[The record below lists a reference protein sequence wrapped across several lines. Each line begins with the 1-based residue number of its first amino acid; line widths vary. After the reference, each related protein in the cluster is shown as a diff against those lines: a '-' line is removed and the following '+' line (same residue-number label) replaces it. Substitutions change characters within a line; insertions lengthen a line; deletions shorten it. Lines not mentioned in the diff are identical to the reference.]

1 MITNTLFILLASLFT
16 PTAFA
21 EGADEE
27 YLLGDIGVRIDLP
40 RSVSM
45 TRWSDWDFK
54 AETNDRKVMV
64 FAWAAGVQSPMRG
77 TAAEDWSG
85 EFIKKATTIGGSN
98 AKQKDASFVDV
109 DGATTANISISFEFD
124 GSPMFLHGSAH
135 EVAGST
141 FYISTIAKNKRN
153 SRRASRLRDTLRDT
167 LDLRNPPTDVSV
179 GNTLSAAGVETTL
192 PDGWRAPLDSEMAI
206 VNKELSTIG
215 VALEDHCFAAI
226 HPHAGD
232 ISPDLAITCQGGMWL
247 GIVDE
252 LSFSDK
258 EALLRKKVFGNAP
271 VQPATPVSL
280 DDRIGF
286 TYQHALADRS
296 LSVGIVPY
304 SEGLAR
310 TWIIGSL
317 ASQTSNAIAL
327 NAMLTNSSFAGP
339 HPISLGD
346 RAEYLM
352 YRPVLFIGVL
362 GGFLLLLGGGLLGA
376 KRVLGGGT
384 PNYEDY

>member
-1 MITNTLFILLASLFT
+1 M
-16 PTAFA
+16 
-21 EGADEE
+21 
-27 YLLGDIGVRIDLP
+27 
-40 RSVSM
+40 
-45 TRWSDWDFK
+45 
-54 AETNDRKVMV
+54 VMV
-64 FAWAAGVQSPMRG
+64 FAWAAGVQSPMSG

-85 EFIKKATTIGGSN
+85 EFLKKATTIGGSN
-98 AKQKDASFVDV
+98 PKQVAASFVDV
-109 DGATTANISISFEFD
+109 DGATTASISIAFEFD

-141 FYISTIAKNKRN
+141 FYISTIANKRN

-167 LDLRNPPTDVSV
+167 LDLRNPPTDVSI

-206 VNKELSTIG
+206 VNKELSPIG

-247 GIVDE
+247 GVVDE

-258 EALLRKKVFGNAP
+258 EEVLRHMVFGDAP
-271 VQPATPVSL
+271 VKPAMPVL
-280 DDRIGF
+280 LNDRMGF
-286 TYQHALADRS
+286 AYQLGLSDRALT
-296 LSVGIVPY
+296 VGIVPY
-304 SEGLAR
+304 SEGLSR

-317 ASQTSNAIAL
+317 ANQASNVVAL
-327 NAMLTNSSFAGP
+327 NTMLTNTSFAGV

-352 YRPVLFIGVL
+352 YRPVMFAGVL
-362 GGFLLLLGGGLLGA
+362 GAFLLLLGGGLLGA

>member
-1 MITNTLFILLASLFT
+1 MLTNTIIITLASLFT
-16 PTAFA
+16 HTAY
-21 EGADEE
+21 ADTEDE
-27 YLLGDIGVRIDLP
+27 KYLLGDIGVRIDLP
-40 RSVSM
+40 RSVNM

-54 AETNDRKVMV
+54 AETNDRMVMV
-64 FAWAAGVQSPMRG
+64 FAWAAGVQSPMSG

-85 EFIKKATTIGGSN
+85 EFSQKATTIGGSN
-98 AKQKDASFVDV
+98 PKQVAASFVDV
-109 DGATTANISISFEFD
+109 DGATTANISVAFEFD

-141 FYISTIAKNKRN
+141 FYISTIANKRN
-153 SRRASRLRDTLRDT
+153 SRRAIRLRDTLRDT

-206 VNKELSTIG
+206 VNKEISAIG
-215 VALEDHCFAAI
+215 VTLEDHCFAAM
-226 HPHAGD
+226 HPNAGD
-232 ISPDLAITCQGGMWL
+232 ASPDLAVTCQGGMWL

-258 EALLRKKVFGNAP
+258 EEVLRHMVFGDAP
-271 VQPATPVSL
+271 IKPAVPVL
-280 DDRIGF
+280 LTDRMGF
-286 TYQHALADRS
+286 AYQHELSDRS
-296 LSVGIVPY
+296 LVVGIVPY
-304 SEGLAR
+304 SEGLSR

-317 ASQTSNAIAL
+317 ANQASNVVAL
-327 NAMLTNSSFAGP
+327 NTMLTNASFAGD

-352 YRPVLFIGVL
+352 YRPVMFVGVL
-362 GGFLLLLGGGLLGA
+362 GAFLLLLGGGLLGA
-376 KRVLGGGT
+376 KRVLSGGT

>member
-16 PTAFA
+16 HTAY
-21 EGADEE
+21 ADTDDEK

-40 RSVSM
+40 RSVNM

-54 AETNDRKVMV
+54 AETNDRMVMV
-64 FAWAAGVQSPMRG
+64 FVWAAGVQSPMSG

-85 EFIKKATTIGGSN
+85 EFSQKATTIGGSN
-98 AKQKDASFVDV
+98 PKQVAASFVDV

-141 FYISTIAKNKRN
+141 FYISTIANKRN

-192 PDGWRAPLDSEMAI
+192 PDGWRAPLDGEMTI
-206 VNKELSTIG
+206 VNKEVSAIG
-215 VALEDHCFAAI
+215 VTLEDHCFAAI

-232 ISPDLAITCQGGMWL
+232 ASPDIAVTCQGGMWL
-247 GIVDE
+247 GVVDE

-258 EALLRKKVFGNAP
+258 EEVLRHMVFGDAP
-271 VQPATPVSL
+271 VKPAMPVL
-280 DDRIGF
+280 LNDRMGF
-286 TYQHALADRS
+286 AYQHGLSDRS
-296 LSVGIVPY
+296 LTVGIVPY
-304 SEGLAR
+304 SEGLSR

-317 ASQTSNAIAL
+317 ANQASNVVAL
-327 NAMLTNSSFAGP
+327 NTMLTNTSFAGV

-352 YRPVLFIGVL
+352 YRPVMFAGVL
-362 GGFLLLLGGGLLGA
+362 GAFLLLLGGGLLGA